1 MGDHMKKTLRVLLF
15 LFFLGVFLFSA
26 WQLVDI
32 LSEYRRGEVSYEK
45 LEQYIVIP
53 ETFPKE
59 TIETK
64 ETDPASTEATHPV
77 QDSPFPVVDFDALKA
92 INEELKK

>member
-1 MGDHMKKTLRVLLF
+1 MKKTLRVLLF

-32 LSEYRRGEVSYEK
+32 LSEYRRGEASYEK

-53 ETFPKE
+53 
-59 TIETK
+59 
-64 ETDPASTEATHPV
+64 
-77 QDSPFPVVDFDALKA
+77 
-92 INEELKK
+92 